1 MRSDDK
7 ARFQRNLRT
16 DRNSSWADA
25 NARVDRPNWD
35 KVRIVCVVRRAV
47 VRWKVHDGNGYAGVL
62 RRRVVG
68 INKTASDTIL
78 EMPNIS
84 DDALRAKQFGTP
96 SEWAARYAA
105 TAARRLAISED
116 VL

>member
-68 INKTASDTIL
+68 
-78 EMPNIS
+78 MV
-84 DDALRAKQFGTP
+84 DDLAKRAVRSIRQSFGERNSIFSGTQD
-96 SEWAARYAA
+96 
-105 TAARRLAISED
+105 I
-116 VL
+116 